1 MGESP
6 PFTYVKES
14 GAAVSMCFQANPS
27 PERKKSPTF
36 LVLVSSLN
44 QWEGRER
51 GKGGSDA
58 DNDRRRRRRSSGVTR
73 EKKKGPGGQWT
84 WIPRERS
91 IDDRKV
97 EDRRFTHGSKMR
109 SEKLFCS
116 YYKTREPD
124 IYQYLKIGNW

>member
-6 PFTYVKES
+6 SFTFVKES
-14 GAAVSMCFQANPS
+14 GGSFHVLLGESHS
-27 PERKKSPTF
+27 GTEKGPTF
-36 LVLVSSLN
+36 LILVSSLN

-73 EKKKGPGGQWT
+73 EKKKGGQWT